1 MTCTPRQSASGER
14 MARGARDRGS
24 RRLGAPADRGR
35 QGRGWERYKSA
46 SKPTAVRRRTIVRW
60 ILAVSSP
67 KESGSCHEK
76 SDITG
81 LFSRRLVLL
90 LRQLEGVAFASCGA
104 LGAEPPAMS
113 PEAPL
118 PSLPPRPGGFSHGA
132 DTTEAFSAAISAC
145 AEDGQWDRALSLLT
159 EVSFASATLES
170 FL

>member
-1 MTCTPRQSASGER
+1 M
-14 MARGARDRGS
+14 
-24 RRLGAPADRGR
+24 
-35 QGRGWERYKSA
+35 
-46 SKPTAVRRRTIVRW
+46 
-60 ILAVSSP
+60 
-67 KESGSCHEK
+67 
-76 SDITG
+76 
-81 LFSRRLVLL
+81 
-90 LRQLEGVAFASCGA
+90 AFASCGA